1 VLASLKRFAA
11 HWVIIFFVS
20 LILLPALMIG
30 AHYVKKL
37 LLWIDVDP
45 VEREVFNFVSLYLT
59 VADVVLIFGTAGIG
73 VYKLLESE
81 VER

>member
-1 VLASLKRFAA
+1 LGHNFLRFIDPVARA
-11 HWVIIFFVS
+11 HDRS
-20 LILLPALMIG
+20 ALL
-30 AHYVKKL
+30 KKL

-81 VER
+81 VEG